1 MKREGMPMDFSY
13 RFLQGREGV
22 SGHARCGESGQQLW
36 ARGLAPETECC
47 LYQWKAGDGIC
58 IAAEKAD
65 ESGQVHFF
73 ELPAGP
79 LFLAAAGR
87 LVLWETDAPEE
98 NYWRAWEF
106 LRRTKEEKR
115 KENGAFPT
123 KEAPAEKTEEQ
134 TAKAAEA
141 EKFLIEETLEIPAE
155 TEEYT
160 LRNPGKNPGV
170 DELPALLFP
179 GRAGVLKKYF
189 QSCPPIQ
196 PFSAPGWRFVRA
208 PSPIPG
214 AAYCALG
221 YLARDGRAEKIAYAI
236 PGSPHHPPAQLT
248 GYRYHEGFWVIALD
262 SEAK

>member
-1 MKREGMPMDFSY
+1 MDYSY

-22 SGHARCGESGQQLW
+22 SGHARCGEAGQQLW
-36 ARGLAPETECC
+36 ARGLERGMECR
-47 LYQWKAGDGIC
+47 LYQWKAGNGIC

-73 ELPAGP
+73 ELPDGP
-79 LFLAAAGR
+79 LFLAAEGR

-141 EKFLIEETLEIPAE
+141 ENLLIEETLEIPVLSHAH
-155 TEEYT
+155 
-160 LRNPGKNPGV
+160 
-170 DELPALLFP
+170 LFP
-179 GRAGVLKKYF
+179 VLYKRILTRESLVTLIELRIVAIAATISINIANHILQYPIILRKIKNAFTIKAKSALKLQISRIRLQICTANGRFARYSGKTITSAYF
-189 QSCPPIQ
+189 PLLLTLISI
-196 PFSAPGWRFVRA
+196 SA
-208 PSPIPG
+208 
-214 AAYCALG
+214 AL
-221 YLARDGRAEKIAYAI
+221 
-236 PGSPHHPPAQLT
+236 
-248 GYRYHEGFWVIALD
+248 
-262 SEAK
+262 